1 MNKEQ
6 ALEVKSVL
14 LEIRG
19 SIPAH
24 YVDRIY
30 HYYKSFIDQNYGK
43 PCTCQPKYWNM
54 MLEQLR
60 DKVENTLASYE
71 LSENQQQTSVQEDQ
85 EEKQEIR
92 SGDDNGDN
100 GANKV
105 RKSKK
110 TNV

>member
-6 ALEVKSVL
+6 ALEVKSILMDV
-14 LEIRG
+14 RG
-19 SIPAH
+19 SIPATH
-24 YVDRIY
+24 VDRIY
-30 HYYKSFIDQNYGK
+30 HYYKSFIDPNYGK

-71 LSENQQQTSVQEDQ
+71 LQENQQQASIQESQ
-85 EEKQEIR
+85 VEEQAVR
-92 SGDDNGDN
+92 SGNDTGDN

-110 TNV
+110 TNA